1 MKIEKLINLLND
13 KQSESGMEVDYCSY
27 LSKQGLAKAIYTEI
41 VKLLEELQATPYN
54 AELQLEVKRLRKQL
68 DRVFEDLS
76 NGEGAY
82 LQATARIA
90 RLEACL
96 KNIVTCINTR
106 YIKLTMTEVKYFA
119 SEALKGEENGK
130 EKRSN

>member
-41 VKLLEELQATPYN
+41 VKSLEELQATPYN
-54 AELQLEVKRLRKQL
+54 AELQLEVKNLKERIKEL
-68 DRVFEDLS
+68 
-76 NGEGAY
+76 EGA
-82 LQATARIA
+82 
-90 RLEACL
+90 L
-96 KNIVTCINTR
+96 KAITINPCPLCGKHLVA
-106 YIKLTMTEVKYFA
+106 YK
-119 SEALKGEENGK
+119 ALKGDNNGK